1 MAGLVSGRT
10 DGRWLQA
17 VRRWTLVPWLALA
30 VGMILGAKWAYE
42 EIGWGGYWGW
52 DPVENAALIP
62 WLAATA
68 FLHSAMVQ
76 ERRGMLKIWNV
87 FLVTSAA
94 VLATFGTFLTR
105 SGLLSS
111 VHTFAQSPVGRWF
124 FVFLGI

>member
-42 EIGWGGYWGW
+42 EIGWGGVWGW

-62 WLAATA
+62 RLDATA
-68 FLHSAMVQ
+68 FLHSVILPG
-76 ERRGMLKIWNV
+76 EKGMPKVLDVSLVPLKYALFIAGP
-87 FLVTSAA
+87 FP
-94 VLATFGTFLTR
+94 TR
-105 SGLLSS
+105 PG
-111 VHTFAQSPVGRWF
+111 
-124 FVFLGI
+124 